1 MPRRLV
7 RIAIV
12 LILLALIWRLV
23 LEDPDLPAE

>member
-1 MPRRLV
+1 MPRRLI

-23 LEDPDLPAE
+23 LEDPDATAE